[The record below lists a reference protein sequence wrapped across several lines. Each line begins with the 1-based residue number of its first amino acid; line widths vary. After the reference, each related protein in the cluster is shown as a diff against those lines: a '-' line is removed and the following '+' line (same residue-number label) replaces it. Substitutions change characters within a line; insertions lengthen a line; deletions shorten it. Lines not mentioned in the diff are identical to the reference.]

1 MSLSD
6 EQLLA
11 LRLQPAKVGAL
22 VAARREAFDPER
34 ARRITIADAPAT
46 ERPSPAAVVREGTTH
61 ALQAWPSAGA
71 WRPGDR
77 VIVGIDDTDQARAR
91 YLGWLRAIAAEPT
104 PDTTLAPV
112 GSDAAGLHKLW
123 CLTAARLVL
132 PPQVA
137 IEIRHDLVGI
147 RLAQLAIGMG
157 ADVVAGP
164 ITAERSLPLAGVTR
178 PTETSLSALSTIVRQ
193 AGFRPETSTPDPTAA
208 TAAAAPRTN
217 EVTP

>member
-22 VAARREAFDPER
+22 VAARRQAFDPER
-34 ARRITIADAPAT
+34 ARLVAIADAPPT
-46 ERPSPAAVVREGTTH
+46 ERPTPAAVVRDGTTH

-71 WRPGDR
+71 WRTGDR
-77 VIVGIDDTDQARAR
+77 VLVSVDDSDEARGR
-91 YLGWLRAIAAEPT
+91 YLHWLRAIAAEPT
-104 PDTTLAPV
+104 PGTALAPV
-112 GSDAAGLHKLW
+112 GSDEAGLHKLW

-132 PPQVA
+132 PAEIA

-164 ITAERSLPLAGVTR
+164 IAAERSLPLAGVTR
-178 PTETSLSALSTIVRQ
+178 PTETSLSALQTIVRQ
-193 AGFRPETSTPDPTAA
+193 AGFRPRTSAPDQP
-208 TAAAAPRTN
+208 AAAPATHSNTR